1 MLRVLF
7 LDKREHILAPG
18 IYKHSLVLWPM
29 KSEGVST
36 RQHKRE
42 QSSGSLAII
51 NFISF
56 WLKHPPKSIGSD
68 FHFQIE
74 WLSCVILQLEWV
86 EYLLSYWTKGT
97 HKVPGHYVFYNIE
110 HCSDFSQIIIGL
122 GFVITISRRWPRF
135 YNLEWFKKK
144 LNVFLRNCASVLG
157 A

>member
-18 IYKHSLVLWPM
+18 IYKHGLVLCPM
-29 KSEGVST
+29 KSEGIST
-36 RQHKRE
+36 RHHKRE

-56 WLKHPPKSIGSD
+56 WLKHPPKRCWVRLSFSD
-68 FHFQIE
+68 WVTELCHPSP
-74 WLSCVILQLEWV
+74 WWV

-97 HKVPGHYVFYNIE
+97 HNVPGHCVFYNID

-122 GFVITISRRWPRF
+122 GFVNNISRRWPEF

-144 LNVFLRNCASVLG
+144 LNIFLRNFADV
-157 A
+157 